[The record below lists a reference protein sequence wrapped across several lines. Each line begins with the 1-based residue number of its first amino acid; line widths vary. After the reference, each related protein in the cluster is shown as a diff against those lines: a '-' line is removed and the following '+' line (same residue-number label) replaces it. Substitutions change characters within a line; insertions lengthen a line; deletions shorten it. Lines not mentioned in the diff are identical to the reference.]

1 MILLRYF
8 NILPIIHQALTG
20 AGALYRFRADL
31 AGSLEGLGTSMP
43 EPDETGRGALRRL
56 DRRLEAFEASRATKP
71 QVLGMG
77 ETAGG
82 GFRLLGQ
89 LLGGVLGGL
98 GLGWLVDHFAH
109 TAPFGIVGGLLIGGG
124 LSIWAAVRTAMA
136 MSAREAAKGPPA
148 APVADDEDDES

>member
-1 MILLRYF
+1 
-8 NILPIIHQALTG
+8 
-20 AGALYRFRADL
+20 
-31 AGSLEGLGTSMP
+31 MP
-43 EPDETGRGALRRL
+43 KPDESSQGAFKRL

-71 QVLGMG
+71 KVLGMG
-77 ETAGG
+77 DAAGD

-98 GLGWLVDHFAH
+98 GLGWLLDRLAH

-124 LSIWAAVRTAMA
+124 LSVWAAVRTASA

-148 APVADDEDDES
+148 AAVADDEDDES